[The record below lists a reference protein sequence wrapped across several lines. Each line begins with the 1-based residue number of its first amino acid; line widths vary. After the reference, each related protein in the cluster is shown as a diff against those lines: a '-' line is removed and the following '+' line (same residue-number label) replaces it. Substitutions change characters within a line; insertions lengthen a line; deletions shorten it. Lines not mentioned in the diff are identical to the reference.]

1 MGRSLY
7 IRFYISD
14 TSGFADGPVG
24 ISGVL
29 FFFQLIF
36 SSTDYFQ
43 VYLFVEFL
51 GGTIRFEF
59 LDKRDFWTTPAVE
72 RYQEQSVGQRRAIIA
87 DRYQLDVGLP
97 LALLE
102 GTLYMVL
109 WGERKIAA
117 VLRRG

>member
-1 MGRSLY
+1 M
-7 IRFYISD
+7 
-14 TSGFADGPVG
+14 
-24 ISGVL
+24 
-29 FFFQLIF
+29 
-36 SSTDYFQ
+36 
-43 VYLFVEFL
+43 YLFVEFL

-87 DRYQLDVGLP
+87 ERYQLDVGLP

-117 VLRRG
+117 VFTAWVRKREREKEEEAEGEGMAGG